1 MEAWSQPAPDLTF
14 ASLLDVE
21 EIRLG
26 EPELVSGGDQVGRV
40 VRWVHIADSENV
52 AQFLEGGE
60 LVLST
65 GMSYRSS
72 LSRRQ
77 PSSISSNQPRPP
89 ARSSNSSMTTAGP
102 MRPRSRT
109 CEGQLRV
116 ELPIVVLRRRIKFVR
131 VTELA
136 HQELLKRQLARVEH
150 ARTVHEVFT
159 QLSLESAGAQDI
171 VNRTAELLGTLCC

>member
-72 LSRRQ
+72 LES
-77 PSSISSNQPRPP
+77 
-89 ARSSNSSMTTAGP
+89 TA
-102 MRPRSRT
+102 T
-109 CEGQLRV
+109 FFDQ
-116 ELPIVVLRRRIKFVR
+116 
-131 VTELA
+131 
-136 HQELLKRQLARVEH
+136 
-150 ARTVHEVFT
+150 
-159 QLSLESAGAQDI
+159 LESASAGGAVTPAAAHSARQRAMRSCSCAATD
-171 VNRTAELLGTLCC
+171 RGAGGREPLS